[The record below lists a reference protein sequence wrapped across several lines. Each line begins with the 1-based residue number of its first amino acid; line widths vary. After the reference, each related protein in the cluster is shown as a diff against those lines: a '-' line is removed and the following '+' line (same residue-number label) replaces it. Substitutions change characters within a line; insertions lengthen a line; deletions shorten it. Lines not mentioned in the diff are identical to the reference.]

1 MRYSF
6 IFLSF
11 FLISLSGTVQ
21 GQDVVCNVEI
31 NAERITN
38 TERTLF
44 EDMKES
50 ISEFVNNRKW
60 TTDKFKPQERVEFSL
75 LINLSEAQGE
85 SFSGSIQ
92 IQSRRPVYMSG
103 YNSTIINHKDSEV
116 SFNFS
121 KFDVLQF
128 SDQAATQNELT
139 AIIAY
144 YTYLVLG
151 MDYDTFSKKGGA
163 PYLNKALNILNQFS
177 STNSPGWKAFE
188 NQTNR
193 HWIITNYLDSRF
205 EPLREC
211 MYLYHR
217 KGLDVMHNDA
227 KKGRKA
233 ILAAL
238 QPLEKVYR
246 NMPNNINMRMFFN
259 AKSTEIVNIF
269 SEAEGE
275 EKSEVVKL
283 LQAISPGNNQ
293 KWNKIQ

>member
-1 MRYSF
+1 MKYSF
-6 IFLSF
+6 ILLSLF
-11 FLISLSGTVQ
+11 AFSGITRA
-21 GQDVVCNVEI
+21 QDVVCNVEV
-31 NAERITN
+31 NAQRITN

-44 EDMKES
+44 QDMKES

-60 TTDKFKPQERVEFSL
+60 TTDKFKPMERIEFSL

-85 SFSGSIQ
+85 NFSGSIQ
-92 IQSRRPVYMSG
+92 IQARRPVYMSG
-103 YNSTIINHKDSEV
+103 YNSTLINHKDDEV
-116 SFNFS
+116 AFSFS
-121 KFDVLQF
+121 KFDVLQY

-144 YTYLVLG
+144 YTYLVIG
-151 MDYDTFSKKGGA
+151 MDYDSFSNKGGA
-163 PYLNKALNILNQFS
+163 AYLNKALNILNQFS

-227 KKGRKA
+227 KKGRQA
-233 ILAAL
+233 ILEAL
-238 QPLEKVYR
+238 KPLEKVYR

-269 SEAEGE
+269 SEGQGE

-283 LQAISPGNNQ
+283 LQSISPGNNQ